1 MIGLDSI
8 PPIKPDEAGNAYGA
22 YCLLETG
29 GDRWGARWPLLLEA
43 LGQCDYRSALYAYLT
58 IPFVA
63 LLGPDQLALAVR
75 LPAADYHSVATESV
89 SEGVA

>member
-1 MIGLDSI
+1 M
-8 PPIKPDEAGNAYGA
+8 
-22 YCLLETG
+22 
-29 GDRWGARWPLLLEA
+29 LLEA
-43 LGQCDYRSALYAYLT
+43 FGHGDYRSALYAYLT

-75 LPAADYHSVATESV
+75 LLAADYHSVATGSV